1 MISKNILSSSE
12 GVICEMSGH
21 SKWANIKHRKGKM
34 DAIRGKLTTKI
45 GREITIA
52 VKMGG
57 SDPIGNT
64 RLKLALQKAK
74 ANNVPKDN
82 IQRAIQKGQGA
93 LDGSSYEE
101 ITYEGYG
108 PSGVAVMVTTLT
120 DNRNRTAAD
129 VRHLFSKYGGN
140 LGETGCVGWMFQRKG
155 LFVVEKISNVD
166 EDDLL
171 MLVLDNGA
179 EDMKA
184 EEDSFEIFTQPEDFD
199 QVEKALA
206 DNNIDVASAEIAM
219 IPDTMIALTGDAAV
233 KMEKMLESL
242 EDLDDVQDVF
252 SNAELPGEE

>member
-1 MISKNILSSSE
+1 
-12 GVICEMSGH
+12 MSGH

-34 DAIRGKLTTKI
+34 DAIRGKQTTKI

-57 SDPIGNT
+57 SDPVGNT

-74 ANNVPKDN
+74 ANNIPKDN

-93 LDGSSYEE
+93 LDGSNYEE

-140 LGETGCVGWMFQRKG
+140 LGETGCVGWMFKRRG
-155 LFVVEKISNVD
+155 LLVVEAIDKIN
-166 EDDLL
+166 EDDL
-171 MLVLDNGA
+171 MMMVLEAGG
-179 EDMKA
+179 EDLKLQG
-184 EEDSFEIFTQPEDFD
+184 DVFEIFSEPEYFEA
-199 QVEKALA
+199 VEKALTDA
-206 DNNIDVASAEIAM
+206 GIEIASAEIAM
-219 IPDTMIALTGDAAV
+219 IADNDINLSADDAV
-233 KMEKMLESL
+233 RMQKMLDAL

-252 SNAELPGEE
+252 SNANLPDDGEED